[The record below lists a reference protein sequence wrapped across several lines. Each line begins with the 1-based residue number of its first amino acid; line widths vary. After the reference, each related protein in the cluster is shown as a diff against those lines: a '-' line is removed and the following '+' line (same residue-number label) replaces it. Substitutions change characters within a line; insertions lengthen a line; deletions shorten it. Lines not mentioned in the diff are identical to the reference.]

1 MTSLLLL
8 SIWGALAAAANCP
21 GADDEPALSVKTK
34 AGPTLILCGF
44 EDHEIKAEKG
54 RRAFS
59 EFQVYA
65 VIKDG
70 AEPQKV
76 YASEG
81 GDTHWASVTPD
92 HALLLE
98 ELWIFADK
106 PHAAVARP
114 VKCAADGC
122 HVERQTC
129 VLNIKKNIFPKAL
142 PTLTRRLKMKKP
154 VGEDAEDL
162 LDEVWAQALTGD
174 PKATAFY
181 DAPVPP
187 ELDST
192 LSEVFA
198 GNLIKLKLARELKCR
213 DVK

>member
-1 MTSLLLL
+1 MILTMILWSH
-8 SIWGALAAAANCP
+8 LARAANCP

-44 EDHEIKAEKG
+44 EDHEIKAERG

-65 VIKDG
+65 VPKPD
-70 AEPQKV
+70 ATPEKV

-92 HALLLE
+92 KTLLLE

-106 PHAAVARP
+106 PHAAIARP
-114 VKCAADGC
+114 IACAASAC
-122 HVERQTC
+122 KVERETC
-129 VLNIKKNIFPKAL
+129 VLNLRKNMFPKSL
-142 PTLTRRLKMKKP
+142 PTLHRRLKSKKP

-162 LDEVWAQALTGD
+162 LDEVWAQALTGET
-174 PKATAFY
+174 KAAEFY
-181 DAPVPP
+181 DAPVPA

-192 LSEVFA
+192 LGEVFA
-198 GNLIKLKLARELKCR
+198 GNLIKLKLARQLKCK